1 MTIKFATTPQE
12 ITACFTVI
20 SELRPHLSLE
30 NFLALVERMQK
41 NHGYGLVY
49 LDDKGIKAVA
59 GIRIA
64 EWLYTGKYLEIDD
77 LITTAAARSQG
88 YGGMLFDWIN
98 AYARAQQCMQV
109 RLVSGVQRADAHRFY
124 LNKGMKF
131 EAKYFSLN
139 CAGLDLS

>member
-1 MTIKFATTPQE
+1 MQIQLANTPEE

-30 NFLALVERMQK
+30 SFIALVERMQK
-41 NHGYGLVY
+41 NHGYELVY
-49 LDDKGIKAVA
+49 LDENGVKAVA

-77 LITTAAARSQG
+77 LITTAAERSKG
-88 YGGMLFDWIN
+88 YGAMLFDWV
-98 AYARAQQCMQV
+98 ASYAREQECVQL
-109 RLVSGVQRADAHRFY
+109 RLVSGVQRTDAHRFY

-139 CAGLDLS
+139 L

>member
-1 MTIKFATTPQE
+1 MTIKFAIIPEE
-12 ITACFTVI
+12 ISTCFTVI
-20 SELRPHLSLE
+20 SELRPHLSLDS
-30 NFLALVERMQK
+30 FMALVERMQK

-49 LDDKGIKAVA
+49 LDENGIKAVA

-77 LITTAAARSQG
+77 LITTATERSKG
-88 YGGMLFDWIN
+88 YGAMLFDWISD
-98 AYARAQQCMQV
+98 YARENKCVQL

-124 LNKGMKF
+124 LNMGMQF

-139 CAGLDLS
+139 

>member
-1 MTIKFATTPQE
+1 MTIKFASTHQE
-12 ITACFTVI
+12 ITTCFTVI

-30 NFLALVERMQK
+30 NFLALVERMQN

-49 LDDKGIKAVA
+49 LDDNGIKAVA

-77 LITTAAARSQG
+77 LITTATERSKG
-88 YGGMLFDWIN
+88 YGAMLFDWL
-98 AYARAQQCMQV
+98 ADYARDNKCAQL

-139 CAGLDLS
+139 L